1 MSAGRVNV
9 EAAAPIASHAS
20 VLFDEDKLRK
30 SFSVAWKKF
39 GVLYGVLNVVVLE
52 RRCGLGACVL
62 KRLSAA
68 D

>member
-1 MSAGRVNV
+1 M
-9 EAAAPIASHAS
+9 ASHPS
-20 VLFDEDKLRK
+20 VLFDEDKFRK

-39 GVLYGVLNVVVLE
+39 GVLYGVLYVVVLE
-52 RRCGLGACVL
+52 RRCGLGACGLGACVL